1 MNLEQFQEIIII
13 KSDGRMKHRESRKL
27 EFKANFNFGSMHEYS
42 KTFAAFA
49 NSVGGVIVF
58 GVKDNPRNPSGM
70 TNDNFLDVDPE
81 RITNYLNEHFS
92 PEIEW
97 EIFDFEIE
105 GKNFGV
111 ILISESRHKP
121 IVCRKETRGQKSRES
136 DIFYRYSGRSERI
149 KFPEL
154 QNLLKTNK
162 EIERRK
168 WMEHIQNIAK
178 IGPENIMLMDIMRGE
193 IPNENDAKIIIDQ
206 ELLKQIKFIQEGRF
220 VETDGAP
227 ALKLIGSV
235 EGAETV
241 ALNFNLDDDFYSTK
255 ELGEKLGLLTDRGGT
270 NNVTAVVWKYNIQD
284 DSKYYQHKGN
294 QKLYSKLAY
303 EFLASKELSQDD
315 IAEIKREYY
324 TSRRDLNGTTN

>member
-1 MNLEQFQEIIII
+1 MNLEQFQEIIIV
-13 KSDGRMKHRESRKL
+13 KDDGRMKHRESRKL

-58 GVKDNPRNPSGM
+58 GVKDSPRNPSGM
-70 TNDNFLDVDPE
+70 TNDNLLEVDPE

-97 EIFDFEIE
+97 EMFDFEIE

-121 IVCRKETRGQKSRES
+121 VVCRKETRGQKARES

-154 QNLLKTNK
+154 QNLLETNK

-193 IPNENDAKIIIDQ
+193 IPNENNTKIIVDK
-206 ELLKQIKFIQEGRF
+206 ELLKEIKFIQEGRF
-220 VETDGAP
+220 VERDGAP

-235 EGAETV
+235 EGVEAV
-241 ALNFNLDDDFYSTK
+241 APNFNLDDDFYSTK
-255 ELGEKLGLLTDRGGT
+255 ELGNQLGLLSARGST
-270 NNVTAVVWKYNIQD
+270 SYMTAVIWKYNLQE
-284 DSKYYQHKGN
+284 DSRYYQHKGN

-303 EFLASKELSQDD
+303 EFLASKNLLLED
-315 IAEIKREYY
+315 AKEISKEYY
-324 TSRRDLNGTTN
+324 VSRRALDGTTN

>member
-1 MNLEQFQEIIII
+1 MNIESFQEIIAI
-13 KSDGRMKHRESRKL
+13 KDDGRMKHRESRKL

-49 NSVGGVIVF
+49 NSAGGVIVF
-58 GVKDNPRNPSGM
+58 GVKDSPRNPSGM
-70 TNDNFLDVDPE
+70 TNDNLLDVDPE

-97 EIFDFEIE
+97 EMYDFEVDD
-105 GKNFGV
+105 KKFGV
-111 ILISESRHKP
+111 ILISESRYKP
-121 IVCRKETRGQKSRES
+121 VVCRKETRGQKAKES

-154 QNLLKTNK
+154 QNLLDESK

-193 IPNENDAKIIIDQ
+193 IPNENDAKIIVDQ
-206 ELLKQIKFIQEGRF
+206 ELLAQIKFIQEGRF

-235 EGAETV
+235 EGAEAV
-241 ALNFNLDDDFYSTK
+241 APNFNLDDDFYSTK

-270 NNVTAVVWKYNIQD
+270 NNVTAVVWKFNIQD
-284 DSKYYQHKGN
+284 DNRYYQHKGN

-303 EFLASKELSQDD
+303 EFLVSQDLT
-315 IAEIKREYY
+315 EERVENIKREYY
-324 TSRRDLNGTTN
+324 ASRRNI

>member
-1 MNLEQFQEIIII
+1 MNIESFQEIIAIND
-13 KSDGRMKHRESRKL
+13 DGRMKHRESRKL

-70 TNDNFLDVDPE
+70 TNNNLLEVDPE
-81 RITNYLNEHFS
+81 RVTNYLNEHFS

-97 EIFDFEIE
+97 EMYDFELE
-105 GKNFGV
+105 DKKFGV
-111 ILISESRHKP
+111 MLISESRHKP
-121 IVCRKETRGQKSRES
+121 VVCKKETRDQKARES

-154 QNLLKTNK
+154 QNLLNDGK
-162 EIERRK
+162 EVERRK

-178 IGPENIMLMDIMRGE
+178 IGPENIMLMDVMKGE
-193 IPNENDAKIIIDQ
+193 IPNEHSNKIIVDS
-206 ELLKQIKFIQEGRF
+206 ELLKEIKFIKEGKF
-220 VETDGAP
+220 VERDGAP

-241 ALNFNLDDDFYSTK
+241 VPTFNLDDDFYTTK
-255 ELGEKLGLLTDRGGT
+255 ELGEKLSILTEKGGT
-270 NNVTAVVWKYNIQD
+270 SNVTAIVWKYKLQD
-284 DSKYYQHKGN
+284 ETRYFQHKGS
-294 QKLYSKLAY
+294 QKLYSKLALD
-303 EFLASKELSQDD
+303 FLEAKNLTNEE

-324 TSRRDLNGTTN
+324 ARGRR